1 MSLGNIVTTRS
12 HYLAPYFSR
21 NLGRL
26 EGSEPSGQDPAQ
38 SGWELSA
45 QAGLTLVE
53 VGELPSAHL
62 HLDSGEQLEKINL
75 EQFFK
80 C

>member
-1 MSLGNIVTTRS
+1 M
-12 HYLAPYFSR
+12 
-21 NLGRL
+21 